1 MPDLKAIRETLSKFY
16 LTNNLI
22 TDFDGEVCS
31 GSLEELYIGRN
42 KLTSIKSSTFD
53 SCTALRILS
62 LNSNQLTVLGK
73 VPLPPPAS
81 IAIQHNPLICDSC
94 LLWLKDAEEYGVTIR
109 NFTCNGPHYLQGRR
123 FSDVTREELLP
134 LGKFRPV
141 YDISGC
147 IQRLTSMTF

>member
-1 MPDLKAIRETLSKFY
+1 MYSHLRELNLSGNNISVISSSAFNNTSLSELSLSRNKLTVVPDLKAIRETLSKLY

-53 SCTALRILS
+53 SCTALKHLS

-73 VPLPPPAS
+73 VPFQPSAR
-81 IAIQHNPLICDSC
+81 IAVEDNPLICDSC
-94 LLWLKDAEEYGVTIR
+94 LLWLKDAEEYTVSR
-109 NFTCNGPHYLQGRR
+109 
-123 FSDVTREELLP
+123 
-134 LGKFRPV
+134 
-141 YDISGC
+141 
-147 IQRLTSMTF
+147 